1 MRTSRYALT
10 ALMAAASI
18 ELATATVVH
27 ADPTPAP
34 APAPVHYHAGVDGT
48 DIVVTLDQGSFTDS
62 GDGHVV
68 TVRDAAAQTL
78 DSIPLSYTLADAAH
92 AIRHQISPDGRTLRL
107 TPDTSG
113 IDATAL
119 EPVTPPVENQLAM
132 KPVASPVE
140 NQLAMN
146 DLINS
151 VSIGTSI
158 GSLVGTVIGATVGIG
173 VGFALAGAS
182 CLVLS
187 LGCVVAV
194 LPIVALVGGIGGI
207 AGLAIGGG
215 PTAAYSLYQY
225 VQTLQAP
232 PGTSQYGDYY
242 KNRQQQIPAAD
253 APR

>member
-1 MRTSRYALT
+1 MKPSRYVLT

-27 ADPTPAP
+27 ADPAPAP
-34 APAPVHYHAGVDGT
+34 APAPVHYRAGVDGT
-48 DIVVTLDQGSFTDS
+48 DIVATLDQGSFADS
-62 GDGHVV
+62 GDGHAV

-78 DSIPLSYTLADAAH
+78 DTIPLSYTLADAAH
-92 AIRHQISPDGRTLRL
+92 AIRRQISPDGRTLRL
-107 TPDTSG
+107 TPDASG

-119 EPVTPPVENQLAM
+119 

-173 VGFALAGAS
+173 IGFALAGAS
-182 CLVLS
+182 CVVLS

-207 AGLAIGGG
+207 AGLAVGGG

-225 VQTLQAP
+225 VQTLQAA

-242 KNRQQQIPAAD
+242 HNRQQQAPAPAD